1 MNLLKKSLF
10 ALALTVST
18 SAVALDSFAVSG
30 THYINTPLSEK
41 TETREV
47 EAFNGISVSTGIDVF
62 IAQGNAEKVTVT
74 ADDDIISSIK
84 TEVKGGILNIYV
96 DKKNNKSW
104 SWTRNNTMK
113 VYLTVKELNS
123 ITASSG
129 SDVSTTNTLKSA
141 KLFVQSSSG
150 SDINLALDAGDL
162 ICESSSGSDMK
173 LSGIAKSLNVKSSS
187 GSDISAYELTS
198 EVCVANASS
207 GSDIE
212 VTVTKQLTAHASSGG
227 DVSYKGNPQNVV
239 KNESSGGDV
248 SHN

>member
-1 MNLLKKSLF
+1 MNLFNKTLF
-10 ALALTVST
+10 ALALTVSVT
-18 SAVALDSFAVSG
+18 AVALDSFAVSG
-30 THYINTPLSEK
+30 PHYINAPLSEK

-47 EAFNGISVSTGIDVF
+47 PSFNGISVSTGIHVF
-62 IAQGNAEKVTVT
+62 ITQGTSEKVTVT
-74 ADDDIISSIK
+74 ADEDIIGSIK
-84 TEVKGGILNIYV
+84 TEVNGGILNIYV

-123 ITASSG
+123 ITSSSG
-129 SDVSTTNTLKSA
+129 SDVSITNTLKSS
-141 KLFVQSSSG
+141 KLFVKSSSG
-150 SDINLALDAGDL
+150 SDIDIAVDAGDL

-173 LSGIAKSLNVKSSS
+173 LRGNAKSLNVKSSS
-187 GSDISAYELTS
+187 GSDISAYDLTA

-212 VTVTKQLTAHASSGG
+212 VNVIKQLTAHASSGG
-227 DVSYKGNPQNVV
+227 DVNYKGNPQNVV